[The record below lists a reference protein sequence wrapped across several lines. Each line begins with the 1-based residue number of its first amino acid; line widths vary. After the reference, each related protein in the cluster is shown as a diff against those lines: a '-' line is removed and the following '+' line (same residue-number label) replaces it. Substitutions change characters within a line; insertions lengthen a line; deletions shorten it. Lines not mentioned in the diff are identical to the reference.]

1 MKVTKVLGLTGGI
14 ATGKSTV
21 TNIFKKFNFPVIS
34 ADEVAREVVEPGT
47 NGLAQIV
54 ETFGEQFLNSD
65 GTLNRSKLGKLV
77 FSDHDKL
84 DKLNDLLQPVIHHEI
99 GRQIT
104 KLKENHPALIVLE
117 IPLLFEQ
124 HNEEMVD
131 YVMVVSTSDHDQL
144 KRLKQR
150 NGLSNEEASQRINS
164 QIPLKDKINLADI
177 VIDNSGSVEETR
189 KQVVEWLA
197 NHNFIII
204 S

>member
-1 MKVTKVLGLTGGI
+1 MTKVLGLTGGI

>member
-21 TNIFKKFNFPVIS
+21 TNIFKEFNFPVIS

-131 YVMVVSTSDHDQL
+131 YVMVVITSDHDQL

-164 QIPLKDKINLADI
+164 QMPLKDKINLADI

>member
-21 TNIFKKFNFPVIS
+21 TNIFKEFNFPVIS

-84 DKLNDLLQPVIHHEI
+84 DKLNDLLQTVIHHEI

-164 QIPLKDKINLADI
+164 QMPLKDKINLADI

>member
-21 TNIFKKFNFPVIS
+21 TNIFKEFNFPVIS

-164 QIPLKDKINLADI
+164 QMPLKDKINLADI